1 MVYVDDLVNAV
12 VSLERNLL
20 VVAVH
25 KLTQFINSVS
35 LNYSIA
41 TGEAESQKAG
51 VRDD

>member
-1 MVYVDDLVNAV
+1 MNAV

-20 VVAVH
+20 VVGVH
-25 KLTQFINSVS
+25 KLSQFIYSVS

-41 TGEAESQKAG
+41 TGEAESHKAG

>member
-1 MVYVDDLVNAV
+1 MNAV

-25 KLTQFINSVS
+25 KLSRSSTQSVSSVS